1 MQLKNNLQSFFSSA
15 SHTTATNIGPRVATC
30 SLRDL
35 VLGWTTQ
42 HSFGRGISKVV
53 YIEYHKFF
61 PSFTNSAL
69 FLRPLCFQLNN
80 CIFNRTSCSPP
91 KWEEFLFFA
100 CRLWWRTGEGLEQ
113 IVARMLII
121 CAHRSILPGATWQLI
136 LCSFEVLYFCGF
148 DSIKSPAHVVINTSC
163 LNVSRSLQ
171 AFVASRYNFERLSI
185 RGRPK
190 PKHVHVTT
198 EVSDRCI
205 TSCDTEQGNT
215 FTSPWPLTWVW
226 VRLRRIVW

>member
-1 MQLKNNLQSFFSSA
+1 M
-15 SHTTATNIGPRVATC
+15 
-30 SLRDL
+30 
-35 VLGWTTQ
+35 
-42 HSFGRGISKVV
+42 
-53 YIEYHKFF
+53 
-61 PSFTNSAL
+61 
-69 FLRPLCFQLNN
+69 
-80 CIFNRTSCSPP
+80 
-91 KWEEFLFFA
+91 A
-100 CRLWWRTGEGLEQ
+100 C
-113 IVARMLII
+113 MLII

-148 DSIKSPAHVVINTSC
+148 DAIKSPAHVVINTSC

-205 TSCDTEQGNT
+205 TSCVTEQGIT
-215 FTSPWPLTWVW
+215 FTSPWPLT
-226 VRLRRIVW
+226 

>member
-1 MQLKNNLQSFFSSA
+1 MEDRRGIGANCGLYVNNLRAQVNLA
-15 SHTTATNIGPRVATC
+15 GCHLAT
-30 SLRDL
+30 D
-35 VLGWTTQ
+35 
-42 HSFGRGISKVV
+42 
-53 YIEYHKFF
+53 
-61 PSFTNSAL
+61 
-69 FLRPLCFQLNN
+69 
-80 CIFNRTSCSPP
+80 
-91 KWEEFLFFA
+91 
-100 CRLWWRTGEGLEQ
+100 
-113 IVARMLII
+113 
-121 CAHRSILPGATWQLI
+121 I

-215 FTSPWPLTWVW
+215 FTSPWPLT
-226 VRLRRIVW
+226 